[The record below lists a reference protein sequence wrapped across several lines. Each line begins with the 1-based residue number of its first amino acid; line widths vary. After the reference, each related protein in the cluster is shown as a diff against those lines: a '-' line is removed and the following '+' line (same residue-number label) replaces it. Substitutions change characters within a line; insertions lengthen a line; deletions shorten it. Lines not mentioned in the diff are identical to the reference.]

1 MYLLNGV
8 LCCGNCCTVCM
19 PVHYKSVPDVTVGS
33 QHFSRVS
40 ATRET
45 NTRHFSVRRQE
56 EQRQKYVELVVPGHW
71 MFLFLIGKLCL
82 VETHTQKVAYRRPF
96 IWSSTPNP
104 PTIDAQST
112 DQDAGCETRLVSK
125 YIMMEGFISGTE
137 CNTATVC
144 LCSNIL

>member
-1 MYLLNGV
+1 VTVKDVRAVKWMYLLNGV

-82 VETHTQKVAYRRPF
+82 VETHTQKSGLSQAFYLVL
-96 IWSSTPNP
+96 
-104 PTIDAQST
+104 DAQST
-112 DQDAGCETRLVSK
+112 DHRRPIHRPGRWLWNEIGK
-125 YIMMEGFISGTE
+125 
-137 CNTATVC
+137 
-144 LCSNIL
+144 